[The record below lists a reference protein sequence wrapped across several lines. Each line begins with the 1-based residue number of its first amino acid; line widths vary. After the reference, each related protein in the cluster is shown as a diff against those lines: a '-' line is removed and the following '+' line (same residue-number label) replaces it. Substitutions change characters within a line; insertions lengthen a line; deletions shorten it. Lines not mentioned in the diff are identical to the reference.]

1 MAWMVAAKL
10 VLLPPVALILAWAL
24 GLSAGERLVL
34 VLFSALPTASS
45 AHVLAARMGGDGRLV
60 AVTMSIGTLLSA
72 VTLPLWL
79 DAVT

>member
-1 MAWMVAAKL
+1 LA
-10 VLLPPVALILAWAL
+10 LAWAL
-24 GLSAGERLVL
+24 DLSAGERLVL

-79 DAVT
+79 DAVA

>member
-1 MAWMVAAKL
+1 
-10 VLLPPVALILAWAL
+10 
-24 GLSAGERLVL
+24 
-34 VLFSALPTASS
+34 
-45 AHVLAARMGGDGRLV
+45 MGGDGRLV